1 MATFRYSARDGSGRV
16 VAGAIDAASEVAVVA
31 KLQEMGFY
39 VTSLEEAAPR
49 AGVRFA
55 LNRLRGVSLHDL
67 TILFRQFSTM
77 VSSGLSMLRTLSVL
91 EVQTENPKL
100 RQVVN
105 DLRTDVQEGK
115 SLSEATGRHPRTFSN
130 LVVSMIRAGEIG
142 GVLDEILQRVATFLE
157 KDLALRQ
164 KVRAAVTY
172 PIAIFVFAIGII
184 FFLVFFILPQFIG
197 FFEGLDLVL
206 PAPTRMLIWFTRT
219 VTAYWYVIL
228 GVIVGAIFAL
238 RRYIGTPAG
247 RMRFDRFKLRVPIF
261 GPLVHKVTVSRFSRT
276 LSTLISSGVPIMQ
289 ALEVVAGAVD
299 NKVLTKAI
307 EEVRTSI
314 REGESIALP
323 LQASGIFPPMVV
335 QMTAVGEETG
345 QLDGM
350 LAKVADFY
358 DAEVET
364 TLAQLTSIIEPLLIL
379 FLGFVV
385 GFIVL
390 SFYLPLYTLITGI
403 K

>member
-1 MATFRYSARDGSGRV
+1 MSTFKYSARDASGRV
-16 VAGAIDAASEVAVVA
+16 VAGAIDATSEVAVVA

-39 VTSLEEAAPR
+39 VTSLEEER
-49 AGVRFA
+49 GRLGLRGA
-55 LNRLRGVSLHDL
+55 LARLRGSSLRDL

-91 EVQTENPKL
+91 EVQTENPRL
-100 RQVVN
+100 RQIVM

-115 SLSEATGRHPRTFSN
+115 SLSEATTRHPKTFTN
-130 LVVSMIRAGEIG
+130 LIVSMIRAGEVG

-164 KVRAAVTY
+164 KVRSAVTY
-172 PIAIFVFAIGII
+172 PIAIFIFAVGII

-197 FFEGLDLVL
+197 FFEDLDVVL
-206 PAPTRMLIWFTRT
+206 PAPTRLLIWFTRT
-219 VTAYWYVIL
+219 TTKYWYVIF
-228 GVIVGAIFAL
+228 GVIVAAIYLL
-238 RRYIGTPAG
+238 RRYIATPSG

-261 GPLVHKVTVSRFSRT
+261 GPLVHKVTISRFSRT
-276 LSTLISSGVPIMQ
+276 FATLISSGVPIMQ

-299 NKVLTKAI
+299 NKVLTKAV
-307 EEVRTSI
+307 EAVRTSI

-350 LAKVADFY
+350 LTKVADFY

-364 TLAQLTSIIEPLLIL
+364 TLAQLTSILEPILII

>member
-1 MATFRYSARDGSGRV
+1 MSTFKYSARDGTGRV
-16 VAGAIDAASEVAVVA
+16 VAGAIDASSEVAVVA

-39 VTSLEEAAPR
+39 VTSLEEETPR
-49 AGVRFA
+49 LGLRGT
-55 LNRLRGVSLHDL
+55 LQRLRGVSLRDL

-91 EVQTENPKL
+91 EIQTENPRL
-100 RQVVN
+100 RQVVM

-115 SLSEATGRHPRTFSN
+115 SLSEATTRHPKTFST
-130 LVVSMIRAGEIG
+130 LVVSMVRAGEIG

-164 KVRAAVTY
+164 KVRSAVTY
-172 PIAIFVFAIGII
+172 PIAILIFAVGII

-197 FFEGLDLVL
+197 FFEDLDVAL
-206 PAPTRMLIWFTRT
+206 PAPTRLLIWFTRT
-219 VTAYWYVIL
+219 TTKYWYVIFGL
-228 GVIVGAIFAL
+228 IAVAL
-238 RRYIGTPAG
+238 YSIRRYIATPSG
-247 RMRFDRFKLRVPIF
+247 RMRFDRFKLRVPIL

-276 LSTLISSGVPIMQ
+276 LATLISSGVPIMQ

-299 NKVLTKAI
+299 NKVVTKAV

-350 LAKVADFY
+350 LTKVADFY

-364 TLAQLTSIIEPLLIL
+364 TLAQLTSILEPILIL